1 MLERANKSSRSDVK
15 MYSCEHTDHCY
26 FCDKGDYCSSCDAA
40 DFCIFS
46 DT

>member
-1 MLERANKSSRSDVK
+1 MLDRMNKASQTKNYACS
-15 MYSCEHTDHCY
+15 HTDHCY
-26 FCDKGDYCSSCDAA
+26 FCDSDDYCSSCDAA